1 MVRQKANAVVEG
13 REREKEGEHKN
24 ESKHVLGSRPG
35 ERKESSNLRGDL
47 WVGWLELRNK
57 EAFKMTQRLLV

>member
-1 MVRQKANAVVEG
+1 MARQKANAVVEG

-35 ERKESSNLRGDL
+35 EEKG
-47 WVGWLELRNK
+47 K
-57 EAFKMTQRLLV
+57 FKFER